1 MSFFGGLIIP
11 FEKSF
16 LGTVN
21 RESMGRFHV
30 MLTEEQLF
38 IRMIHGM
45 RSISYTVEVVRC
57 QLEQTSFS
65 EHIYFL

>member
-1 MSFFGGLIIP
+1 
-11 FEKSF
+11 
-16 LGTVN
+16 
-21 RESMGRFHV
+21 

-57 QLEQTSFS
+57 QQEQTSFS